1 MTGDFRC
8 DRGDYARVLFSFVR
22 EAAGASS
29 ARHSLRPLISQ
40 GGDFLHSSGASRC
53 ENACSCLKI
62 GAVIASEAKQSIS
75 PRGRNG
81 LLRRGACHR
90 ARIRATR
97 WLLAMTGPHGRRFK
111 KFQTCK
117 NLFRETTLLTCRS
130 SAQRRRG
137 PIAQLNQRR
146 CCLHRRRVRRSL
158 NPSGD
163 PPCPSALHFCPP
175 PPSARWLLLPPSSR
189 PCSRNTT

>member
-1 MTGDFRC
+1 MYVVALGVAPTFHETEISGY
-8 DRGDYARVLFSFVR
+8 GL
-22 EAAGASS
+22 
-29 ARHSLRPLISQ
+29 PLS
-40 GGDFLHSSGASRC
+40 
-53 ENACSCLKI
+53 
-62 GAVIASEAKQSIS
+62 
-75 PRGRNG
+75 RGRRTRLNAR
-81 LLRRGACHR
+81 LRTHV
-90 ARIRATR
+90 
-97 WLLAMTGPHGRRFK
+97 HRFK
-111 KFQTCK
+111 KFQNCK

>member
-97 WLLAMTGPHGRRFK
+97 WLLAMTGPHGHRFK
-111 KFQTCK
+111 KFQAGK
-117 NLFRETTLLTCRS
+117 NLFPETAPLGSRS

-137 PIAQLNQRR
+137 PITQLNQRR
-146 CCLHRRRVRRSL
+146 
-158 NPSGD
+158 
-163 PPCPSALHFCPP
+163 PCPSPPAGSPVTQSIGRPTMSKPVALL
-175 PPSARWLLLPPSSR
+175 SAAPFGAR
-189 PCSRNTT
+189 